1 MADTR
6 ETAAKFNAAFN
17 AHDEGA
23 LFELHAA
30 NIKFS
35 APGGVKLNST
45 AAATGYAMGFFKG
58 FPNLKMTVRSEI
70 VSGPWIVQEFTL
82 DGVHSG
88 PLEGPMGTIAA
99 TDKKVTMAGAH
110 IFRIENSRI
119 EEARVYFDQMELLGQ
134 LELLP
139 VPAAV

>member
-6 ETAAKFNAAFN
+6 ETATKFNAAFN

-23 LFELHAA
+23 LLGLHAA

-45 AAATGYAMGFFKG
+45 VEATAYAMGFFKG
-58 FPNLKMTVRSEI
+58 FPNLKMTVRTEI
-70 VSGPWIVQEFTL
+70 VTGPWIVQEFTL

-88 PLEGPMGTIAA
+88 PLKSPMGIIAA

-110 IFRIENSRI
+110 MLRIENGRI

-134 LELLP
+134 LGLLP
-139 VPAAV
+139 VPATV